1 MHIRRMQAVRNEAT
15 ASGRRF
21 KAPGS
26 SARVRGSIINQRE
39 GKGGKTMKRLTA
51 DRKRPGAPTGTG
63 EATLQ
68 PEPDRATVLRAKLE
82 QGLDQ
87 LAQIHADVDRW
98 EAELA
103 NLEGTAPALLDLD
116 GRAPSERPP
125 ES

>member
-1 MHIRRMQAVRNEAT
+1 
-15 ASGRRF
+15 
-21 KAPGS
+21 
-26 SARVRGSIINQRE
+26 
-39 GKGGKTMKRLTA
+39 MKRLTA

-63 EATLQ
+63 EATPQ